1 MQEIVKKINDK
12 LKPSGW
18 YDQLRIFLDSSD
30 FSDIIGQLKYK
41 VEVEKQ
47 RFCPALNTAF
57 RFMEETPFGKLRAI
71 MFIDYACNRLD
82 QADGVPLSAPDKEFH
97 DKTPTY
103 LFQSI
108 DGKTSHDVNNWIQQ
122 GLLIVPLALT
132 SRIDGK
138 AHKKVWEPLLM
149 RLIETV
155 NKSYPKAPCL
165 LVGTDS
171 WKYEDDLVSPAI
183 RRVDLKNP
191 LEDREWHKWLNENLK
206 AQGKRAI
213 SW

>member
-57 RFMEETPFGKLRAI
+57 RFMEESRFNKIRAV
-71 MFIDYACNRLD
+71 MFIDYACNRLE
-82 QADGVPLSAPDKEFH
+82 QADGVPLSAPDNNYL
-97 DKTPTY
+97 DRTPTY

-108 DGKTSHDVNNWIQQ
+108 DGKTSHDVNKWMQQ
-122 GLLIVPLALT
+122 GLLIMPLALT
-132 SRIDGK
+132 SRIEGK

-149 RLIETV
+149 RVIETV
-155 NKSYPKAPCL
+155 NKVYPKAPCL
-165 LVGTDS
+165 LVGTDA

-191 LEDREWHKWLNENLK
+191 LEDREWHQWLNENLK
-206 AQGKRAI
+206 AQGRAAI
-213 SW
+213 KW